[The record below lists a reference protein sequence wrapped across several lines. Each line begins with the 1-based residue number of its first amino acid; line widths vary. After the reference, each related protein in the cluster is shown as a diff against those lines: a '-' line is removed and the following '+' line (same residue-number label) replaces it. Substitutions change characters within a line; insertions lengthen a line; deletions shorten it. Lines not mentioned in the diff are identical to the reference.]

1 MLSRSR
7 DKGANTSTLR
17 KRISSTDGVHSG
29 AMGLAPGRRGR
40 SAAIRC
46 LVVVVVSTIA
56 LILCVTYAYSQSGV
70 QPSERSAASPGSA
83 DNGKRLYMKNGCYE
97 CHSLQGQ
104 GSMASGPRI
113 GPDPIPSSALVSY
126 VRHPAGD
133 MPPYSNRVMTDQE
146 LADIYAFLES
156 LPTAADAST
165 IPLLH

>member
-1 MLSRSR
+1 MTR
-7 DKGANTSTLR
+7 R
-17 KRISSTDGVHSG
+17 KRISSTDGVQSG
-29 AMGLAPGRRGR
+29 AMGLDPGRRGR
-40 SAAIRC
+40 SAAIRS

-56 LILCVTYAYSQSGV
+56 LIHCVTHAYGQSGV
-70 QPSERSAASPGSA
+70 QRSGHSVASPGSA

-113 GPDPIPSSALVSY
+113 GPDPIPLSALVSY
-126 VRHPAGD
+126 VRHPRGD
-133 MPPYSNRVMTDQE
+133 MPPYSTRVMTDQE

-156 LPTAADAST
+156 LPTPADVST